1 MEEIPNGGKS
11 RAENS
16 PSMHEHV
23 EQIEAHTEVI
33 NLDNLVPPLSAQALN
48 ALEAVETALDRNVLV
63 TKLSASPFQ
72 DTDQNPVPYYL
83 PFRLAILLFTSCYF
97 CCFLI
102 FIFIFNYVFFSYLE
116 PSLYSVQQIYF
127 LFL

>member
-1 MEEIPNGGKS
+1 
-11 RAENS
+11 
-16 PSMHEHV
+16 MHEHV

-72 DTDQNPVPYYL
+72 DTDQNPVP
-83 PFRLAILLFTSCYF
+83 
-97 CCFLI
+97 
-102 FIFIFNYVFFSYLE
+102 
-116 PSLYSVQQIYF
+116 
-127 LFL
+127 